1 MLESWGGDGLDTI
14 TEEEYQR
21 VGHEKAVEYHET
33 YCWHYGMGYCDN
45 CALIKHRRKVDANDN
60 REM

>member
-1 MLESWGGDGLDTI
+1 MLESWGGNGFDTI

-21 VGHEKAVEYHET
+21 VGHEKAREYHKE

-45 CALIKHRRKVDANDN
+45 CALNKHLTEVNDDG
-60 REM
+60 E